1 MKKLRMNVRGLR
13 EPGMDDDDE
22 TESVVDEEA
31 RNEALAADETAKFV
45 KAMGVSWRPRPE
57 TVSALAPPS
66 NG

>member
-1 MKKLRMNVRGLR
+1 
-13 EPGMDDDDE
+13 MDDDDE